1 MDMPNFS
8 DNTLP
13 VFKGFL
19 IQLIPQ
25 NSYKREGTVH
35 KIIKQIVDRASDLSI
50 FSRLSDWKD
59 NLTSVQT
66 DDLIRIFLDSKSHV
80 SFSSGKAWDI
90 TYFLRGLHGV
100 DVSSILYVEPMFA
113 TSTNSLM
120 WNEVLN
126 EVPHEVLN
134 EVPHEVPNEVP
145 SEPNKTYIQ
154 TFSEYTSET
163 LKTDGSSDLP
173 QTSDPILRAIKVP
186 EAWDAFF
193 KVKEPGAGVII
204 AHPDTGYQLHP
215 EIMPNLLLD
224 RGRDF
229 IDGDDTP
236 IDEFNRNLLKD
247 PQANLGHGTSTAS
260 VIISPPGAQSADK
273 NISGV
278 TGVAY
283 GAKLIP
289 LRISP
294 SVLLREM
301 LEPDLPRAIEYAT
314 DQGAHVISIS
324 MGGLPTFGLRKAII
338 NAQKQGVIVLASAGN
353 GFPFVVWPAAYDSV
367 IAVASSNKDHNKIA
381 DHSCKGSRVDVAA
394 PGEDVLCATVKIE
407 ENEQQ
412 EDIPVNGTKLGNGT
426 SFAVALVAGVAALWL
441 SYWGRDYLE
450 SKYGLA
456 RIPLVFDKLLRQT
469 ANPPDGWDTEVAG
482 AGIINA
488 HALLSAEL
496 PDSFDPIIQVP
507 LAFRQAEHVKLDRG
521 GIDTFEQLYDDIM
534 SNPEFSTLLQTF
546 LSSIFGKTNKELRQ
560 YLRVFGQELTFHI
573 GTNLKLFNLLKNA
586 LQTTP
591 SQDSK
596 ANDQEEVLMELQLHA
611 SDYLKEYLLNSLT
624 NIGNT

>member
-1 MDMPNFS
+1 MDMPDS
-8 DNTLP
+8 LDKTQP
-13 VFKGFL
+13 VFRGFL
-19 IQLIPQ
+19 IQVIPQ
-25 NSYKREGTVH
+25 NSYKRRATVQ
-35 KIIKQIVDRASDLSI
+35 KIVKQIVDRARDLSI
-50 FSRLSDWKD
+50 VSQLSDWKIRLAPD
-59 NLTSVQT
+59 KT
-66 DDLIRIFLDSKSHV
+66 DDLIRIFLDPKSHV
-80 SFSSGKAWDI
+80 SFVSGKAWDI
-90 TYFLRGLHGV
+90 TYFLRGLHDV

-120 WNEVLN
+120 WNEVPN
-126 EVPHEVLN
+126 
-134 EVPHEVPNEVP
+134 EVPNEVWN
-145 SEPNKTYIQ
+145 EVPNETYAPTIQ
-154 TFSEYTSET
+154 AFSEDISKSP
-163 LKTDGSSDLP
+163 KTDNPPNSFTVLK
-173 QTSDPILRAIKVP
+173 AINVL
-186 EAWDAFF
+186 EAWKKFF
-193 KVKEPGAGVII
+193 NDKLPGEGVII

-229 IDGDDTP
+229 IDGDDKP
-236 IDEFNRNLLKD
+236 IDEFNHNLLKD

-260 VIISPPGAQSADK
+260 VIISPLGAQSADK

-301 LEPDLPRAIEYAT
+301 LEPDLPRAIDYAT
-314 DQGAHVISIS
+314 EQGAHIISIS

-367 IAVASSNKDHNKIA
+367 IAVASSNKDNNNIA
-381 DHSCKGSRVDVAA
+381 AHSCKGSRVDVAA
-394 PGEDVLCATVKIE
+394 PGEDVLCATFKIE
-407 ENEQQ
+407 KNEQQ
-412 EDIPVNGTKLGNGT
+412 EDIPVNGTKLGTGT

-450 SKYGLA
+450 DKYGLA

-482 AGIINA
+482 DGIVNA

-496 PDSFDPIIQVP
+496 PDPFDPIIQVP
-507 LAFRQAEHVKLDRG
+507 LAFRQTEHVKLDRG
-521 GIDTFEQLYDDIM
+521 GVDTFEQLYDDIM
-534 SNPEFSTLLQTF
+534 SNPEFSELLQKF
-546 LSSIFGKTNKELRQ
+546 LLRIFGKKNKELRQ

-586 LQTTP
+586 LQTNP

-596 ANDQEEVLMELQLHA
+596 LNDQEEVLMELQLHA
-611 SDYLKEYLLNSLT
+611 SGYLRKYLLDSRTSLE
-624 NIGNT
+624 NT

>member
-1 MDMPNFS
+1 MGISNS
-8 DNTLP
+8 SEAP

-19 IQLIPQ
+19 LQTDTQYKNEKDIKIQNI
-25 NSYKREGTVH
+25 RE
-35 KIIKQIVDRASDLSI
+35 QILTFVNQLSI
-50 FSRLSDWKD
+50 ASQLSDWSIK
-59 NLTSVQT
+59 LTS
-66 DDLIRIFLDSKSHV
+66 DLVIRIFLNRETQV
-80 SFSSGKAWDI
+80 SLSAGQAWDI
-90 TYFLRGLHGV
+90 TYCLRRLH
-100 DVSSILYVEPMFA
+100 SINFPNILYAEPMFA

-120 WNEVLN
+120 WNDNGLG
-126 EVPHEVLN
+126 
-134 EVPHEVPNEVP
+134 P
-145 SEPNKTYIQ
+145 S
-154 TFSEYTSET
+154 
-163 LKTDGSSDLP
+163 GSDSPSSYKSPQVQSYNVDSSKSSNST
-173 QTSDPILRAIKVP
+173 QTSYPILSAIKVP

-193 KVKEPGAGVII
+193 KVKKPGEGIII

-236 IDEFNRNLLKD
+236 IDEFNQDLLKD

-260 VIISPPGAQSADK
+260 VIISPPEKQSADQ
-273 NISGV
+273 NISEV

-301 LEPDLPRAIEYAT
+301 LEPDLPRAIDYAT
-314 DQGAHVISIS
+314 EQGAHIISIS

-367 IAVASSNKDHNKIA
+367 IAVASSNKDNNKIA

-407 ENEQQ
+407 KNENQKDKLVQ
-412 EDIPVNGTKLGNGT
+412 GTRLGSGT
-426 SFAVALVAGVAALWL
+426 SYAVALVAGVAALWL
-441 SYWGRDYLE
+441 SHWGRDNLE

-469 ANPPDGWDTEVAG
+469 AHPPNGWDTEAG
-482 AGIINA
+482 GNGIVDA
-488 HALLSAEL
+488 HALLFAEL
-496 PDSFDPIIQVP
+496 PDPFDPTIQVP
-507 LAFRQAEHVKLDRG
+507 LAFRQTEHVKLDRG

-573 GTNLKLFNLLKNA
+573 GTNLKLFDLLKKV
-586 LQTTP
+586 LQTNS
-591 SQDSK
+591 SQDSQ
-596 ANDQEEVLMELQLHA
+596 ANYQAEVLMELQLHA
-611 SDYLKEYLLNSLT
+611 SSYLKKYLLNSQT
-624 NIGNT
+624 NVGDT